1 MTMVTLGD
9 SGGAYIQ
16 QEMGPVPELLK
27 LSMSVA
33 LLLQAL

>member
-1 MTMVTLGD
+1 MTTVTLGD

-16 QEMGPVPELLK
+16 QETVPVPELLK
-27 LSMSVA
+27 LLMSVA